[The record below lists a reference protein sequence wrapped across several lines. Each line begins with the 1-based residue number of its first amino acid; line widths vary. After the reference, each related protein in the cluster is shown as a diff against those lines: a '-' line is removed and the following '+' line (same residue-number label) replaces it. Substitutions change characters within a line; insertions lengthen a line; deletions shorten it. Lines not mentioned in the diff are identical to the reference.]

1 MSEPTQPVGPW
12 RDPFEA
18 DPGAEDA
25 TRSVGPPDSDRSGAA
40 IAASEPPDRSGAT
53 TAESGPPDA
62 PTAPRGPA
70 AGAILLGVTCLV
82 VAALVLLYQLTVLR
96 VDWAVAG
103 PLTVVGSGALLVLAG
118 LRGLGWARRQR

>member
-25 TRSVGPPDSDRSGAA
+25 TRSEGTPD
-40 IAASEPPDRSGAT
+40 PDRPGAST
-53 TAESGPPDA
+53 ETSDPPEA

-70 AGAILLGVTCLV
+70 AGPILLGVTCLL
-82 VAALVLLYQLTVLR
+82 VAAMVLLYQLTVLR

-103 PLTVVGSGALLVLAG
+103 PLTVAGSGALLVLAG
-118 LRGLGWARRQR
+118 LAGLGWARRQR